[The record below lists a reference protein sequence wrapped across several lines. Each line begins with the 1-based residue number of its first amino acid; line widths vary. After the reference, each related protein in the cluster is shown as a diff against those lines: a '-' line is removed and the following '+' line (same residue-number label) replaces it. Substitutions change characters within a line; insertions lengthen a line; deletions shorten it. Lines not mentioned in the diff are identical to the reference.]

1 MIVASYGGD
10 RLIDVKKKEIA
21 KDMAV
26 TLEEM
31 GLNQKN
37 ADRVCAMLW
46 KSFETMIPLCETA
59 EIGF

>member
-1 MIVASYGGD
+1 M
-10 RLIDVKKKEIA
+10 
-21 KDMAV
+21 KDISKNTAV

-46 KSFETMIPLCETA
+46 KSFETMIPICKTA